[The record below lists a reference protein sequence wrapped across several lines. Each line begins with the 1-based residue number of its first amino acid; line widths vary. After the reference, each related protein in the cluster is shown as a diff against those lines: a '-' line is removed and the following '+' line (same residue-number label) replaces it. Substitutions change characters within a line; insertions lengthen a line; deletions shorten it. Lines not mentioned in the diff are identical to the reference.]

1 MNKYEK
7 AVNDVKEELNYYS
20 TSQHIHDQMKII
32 EDDLLPGAITI
43 AEYKAMV
50 KGLQKALQD
59 KDNEIEVLKDRI
71 AIYETLGMGEGN
83 NE

>member
-7 AVNDVKEELNYYS
+7 AVKDVKEELNYYS

-59 KDNEIEVLKDRI
+59 KEYYI
-71 AIYETLGMGEGN
+71 LGKWNN

>member
-1 MNKYEK
+1 
-7 AVNDVKEELNYYS
+7 
-20 TSQHIHDQMKII
+20 MKII

>member
-7 AVNDVKEELNYYS
+7 AVKDVKEELNYYS

-59 KDNEIEVLKDRI
+59 KEKKERI
-71 AIYETLGMGEGN
+71 KIYQNDIKTFC
-83 NE
+83 

>member
-7 AVNDVKEELNYYS
+7 AVKDVKEELNYYS